1 MCESYI
7 GATEKSVARIRVSQA
22 GQFIRSMFWIGCI
35 GFGGGSALIP
45 VIEKEIADRQG
56 IDEKQNIDKDVV
68 VASITPGALPV
79 EIAASI
85 GRRKFGIRGMIAG
98 AVMMALPGAL
108 MTVALVAVL
117 SVFQEKIL
125 SVVNMISIGVSVF
138 ILYLLFSYIRK
149 MLKDCGEDGK
159 HRKMKAI
166 FLMLGVFVLSFF
178 ISSVQVLILAFFSI
192 FFTRGNYSKRNLI
205 ILTGIIGSYLLTHV
219 QVFSFSRVSVRIIS
233 VVDRPTISTW
243 SWGNLPRVSLSRR
256 ELSSR
261 ARAEAG
267 YLFLIRM
274 ERKLTGVLSRS
285 AVRTRNI
292 MRFLK
297 VWKPVGR
304 WIR

>member
-1 MCESYI
+1 MCESYS
-7 GATEKSVARIRVSQA
+7 GATEKSVAGIRVSQA

-138 ILYLLFSYIRK
+138 ILYLLFS
-149 MLKDCGEDGK
+149 
-159 HRKMKAI
+159 
-166 FLMLGVFVLSFF
+166 
-178 ISSVQVLILAFFSI
+178 
-192 FFTRGNYSKRNLI
+192 
-205 ILTGIIGSYLLTHV
+205 
-219 QVFSFSRVSVRIIS
+219 
-233 VVDRPTISTW
+233 
-243 SWGNLPRVSLSRR
+243 
-256 ELSSR
+256 
-261 ARAEAG
+261 
-267 YLFLIRM
+267 
-274 ERKLTGVLSRS
+274 
-285 AVRTRNI
+285 
-292 MRFLK
+292 
-297 VWKPVGR
+297 
-304 WIR
+304 

>member
-85 GRRKFGIRGMIAG
+85 
-98 AVMMALPGAL
+98 
-108 MTVALVAVL
+108 
-117 SVFQEKIL
+117 FQEKIL

-219 QVFSFSRVSVRIIS
+219 QVFSFDLSGWHP
-233 VVDRPTISTW
+233 VVDIVMGILGCYGIFCNIADTGCCICGSFR
-243 SWGNLPRVSLSRR
+243 RSR
-256 ELSSR
+256 L
-261 ARAEAG
+261 
-267 YLFLIRM
+267 
-274 ERKLTGVLSRS
+274 VC
-285 AVRTRNI
+285 
-292 MRFLK
+292 
-297 VWKPVGR
+297 KP
-304 WIR
+304 

>member
-138 ILYLLFSYIRK
+138 I
-149 MLKDCGEDGK
+149 
-159 HRKMKAI
+159 
-166 FLMLGVFVLSFF
+166 FL
-178 ISSVQVLILAFFSI
+178 FFSFLVI
-192 FFTRGNYSKRNLI
+192 SLVEREAKRK
-205 ILTGIIGSYLLTHV
+205 
-219 QVFSFSRVSVRIIS
+219 
-233 VVDRPTISTW
+233 
-243 SWGNLPRVSLSRR
+243 
-256 ELSSR
+256 
-261 ARAEAG
+261 
-267 YLFLIRM
+267 
-274 ERKLTGVLSRS
+274 RKKNPGH
-285 AVRTRNI
+285 
-292 MRFLK
+292 RFLK
-297 VWKPVGR
+297 EECQLALLSFSKAGAKVKIGR
-304 WIR
+304 AHV

>member
-138 ILYLLFSYIRK
+138 IF
-149 MLKDCGEDGK
+149 
-159 HRKMKAI
+159 
-166 FLMLGVFVLSFF
+166 
-178 ISSVQVLILAFFSI
+178 
-192 FFTRGNYSKRNLI
+192 
-205 ILTGIIGSYLLTHV
+205 
-219 QVFSFSRVSVRIIS
+219 VSVVFLYQKNVKRLRGRRKTQKDES
-233 VVDRPTISTW
+233 DFFNA
-243 SWGNLPRVSLSRR
+243 WGFCTVFF
-256 ELSSR
+256 
-261 ARAEAG
+261 
-267 YLFLIRM
+267 LFLRC
-274 ERKLTGVLSRS
+274 RY
-285 AVRTRNI
+285 
-292 MRFLK
+292 
-297 VWKPVGR
+297 
-304 WIR
+304 

>member
-85 GRRKFGIRGMIAG
+85 GHRKFGIRGMIAG

-138 ILYLLFSYIRK
+138 LYQKNVKRLRGRRKTQKDESDFFNAWGFCTVFFYFFGAGTDTGIFQHFFHQRQLQQKESDNSYRHYWQ
-149 MLKDCGEDGK
+149 LSVDTCTS
-159 HRKMKAI
+159 
-166 FLMLGVFVLSFF
+166 VFV
-178 ISSVQVLILAFFSI
+178 
-192 FFTRGNYSKRNLI
+192 
-205 ILTGIIGSYLLTHV
+205 
-219 QVFSFSRVSVRIIS
+219 
-233 VVDRPTISTW
+233 
-243 SWGNLPRVSLSRR
+243 
-256 ELSSR
+256 
-261 ARAEAG
+261 
-267 YLFLIRM
+267 
-274 ERKLTGVLSRS
+274 
-285 AVRTRNI
+285 
-292 MRFLK
+292 
-297 VWKPVGR
+297 
-304 WIR
+304 

>member
-166 FLMLGVFVLSFF
+166 FLMLGVFVLSFY
-178 ISSVQVLILAFFSI
+178 FFGAG
-192 FFTRGNYSKRNLI
+192 TD
-205 ILTGIIGSYLLTHV
+205 TGIFQHFFHQRQLQQKESDNSYRHYWQLSVDTCTS
-219 QVFSFSRVSVRIIS
+219 VFV
-233 VVDRPTISTW
+233 
-243 SWGNLPRVSLSRR
+243 
-256 ELSSR
+256 
-261 ARAEAG
+261 
-267 YLFLIRM
+267 
-274 ERKLTGVLSRS
+274 
-285 AVRTRNI
+285 
-292 MRFLK
+292 
-297 VWKPVGR
+297 
-304 WIR
+304 

>member
-1 MCESYI
+1 MCESYS
-7 GATEKSVARIRVSQA
+7 GATEKSVAGIRVSQA

-166 FLMLGVFVLSFF
+166 FLMLGVFVLSF
-178 ISSVQVLILAFFSI
+178 
-192 FFTRGNYSKRNLI
+192 
-205 ILTGIIGSYLLTHV
+205 
-219 QVFSFSRVSVRIIS
+219 
-233 VVDRPTISTW
+233 
-243 SWGNLPRVSLSRR
+243 
-256 ELSSR
+256 
-261 ARAEAG
+261 
-267 YLFLIRM
+267 LFLRC
-274 ERKLTGVLSRS
+274 RY
-285 AVRTRNI
+285 
-292 MRFLK
+292 
-297 VWKPVGR
+297 
-304 WIR
+304 

>member
-7 GATEKSVARIRVSQA
+7 GATEKSVAGIRVSQA

-192 FFTRGNYSKRNLI
+192 FFTRGNYSKKNLI

-219 QVFSFSRVSVRIIS
+219 QVFSFDLSGWHP
-233 VVDRPTISTW
+233 VVDIVM
-243 SWGNLPRVSLSRR
+243 GILGCYGIFCII
-256 ELSSR
+256 
-261 ARAEAG
+261 AD
-267 YLFLIRM
+267 
-274 ERKLTGVLSRS
+274 TG
-285 AVRTRNI
+285 
-292 MRFLK
+292 
-297 VWKPVGR
+297 W
-304 WIR
+304 

>member
-138 ILYLLFSYIRK
+138 ILYQKNVKRLRGRRKTQKGESDFFNAWGFCTVFFYFFGAGTDTGIFQHFFHQRQLQQKESDNSYRHYWQ
-149 MLKDCGEDGK
+149 LSVDTCTS
-159 HRKMKAI
+159 
-166 FLMLGVFVLSFF
+166 VFV
-178 ISSVQVLILAFFSI
+178 
-192 FFTRGNYSKRNLI
+192 
-205 ILTGIIGSYLLTHV
+205 
-219 QVFSFSRVSVRIIS
+219 
-233 VVDRPTISTW
+233 
-243 SWGNLPRVSLSRR
+243 
-256 ELSSR
+256 
-261 ARAEAG
+261 
-267 YLFLIRM
+267 
-274 ERKLTGVLSRS
+274 
-285 AVRTRNI
+285 
-292 MRFLK
+292 
-297 VWKPVGR
+297 
-304 WIR
+304 

>member
-117 SVFQEKIL
+117 SVFQEKNPFCCKYDFHRSL
-125 SVVNMISIGVSVF
+125 CFYFVSVVF
-138 ILYLLFSYIRK
+138 LYQKNVKRLRGRRK
-149 MLKDCGEDGK
+149 TQKDESDFFNAWGFCT
-159 HRKMKAI
+159 
-166 FLMLGVFVLSFF
+166 VFF

-192 FFTRGNYSKRNLI
+192 FSPEAITAKRI
-205 ILTGIIGSYLLTHV
+205 
-219 QVFSFSRVSVRIIS
+219 
-233 VVDRPTISTW
+233 
-243 SWGNLPRVSLSRR
+243 
-256 ELSSR
+256 
-261 ARAEAG
+261 
-267 YLFLIRM
+267 
-274 ERKLTGVLSRS
+274 
-285 AVRTRNI
+285 
-292 MRFLK
+292 
-297 VWKPVGR
+297 
-304 WIR
+304 

>member
-138 ILYLLFSYIRK
+138 YFVSVVFLYQKNVKRLRGRRKTQKDESDFFNAWGFCTVFFYFFGAGTDTGIFQHFFHQRQLQQKESDNSYRHYWQ
-149 MLKDCGEDGK
+149 LSVDTCTS
-159 HRKMKAI
+159 
-166 FLMLGVFVLSFF
+166 VFV
-178 ISSVQVLILAFFSI
+178 
-192 FFTRGNYSKRNLI
+192 
-205 ILTGIIGSYLLTHV
+205 
-219 QVFSFSRVSVRIIS
+219 
-233 VVDRPTISTW
+233 
-243 SWGNLPRVSLSRR
+243 
-256 ELSSR
+256 
-261 ARAEAG
+261 
-267 YLFLIRM
+267 
-274 ERKLTGVLSRS
+274 
-285 AVRTRNI
+285 
-292 MRFLK
+292 
-297 VWKPVGR
+297 
-304 WIR
+304 